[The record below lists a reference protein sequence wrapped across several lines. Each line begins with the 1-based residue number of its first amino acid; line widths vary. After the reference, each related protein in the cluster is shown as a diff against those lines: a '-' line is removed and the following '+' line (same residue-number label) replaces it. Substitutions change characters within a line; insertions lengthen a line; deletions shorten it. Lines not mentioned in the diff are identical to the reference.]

1 MLIVTLKPEIRSKR
15 RGQLSK
21 GTVLLHDNAR
31 PHAAA
36 HTQLK
41 PSRNSTLRY
50 WHTFRTVPI
59 SPLQTIACLVHSG
72 RRYGVVDSPR
82 TKNWRKRCMRGLLLS
97 QKHFFFW
104 RHKER
109 CATMED
115 VSWKARR
122 LCWKMMLLW
131 VLYFYWIKVCIYN
144 NYWLTYVVGIY
155 FSCLQTNF
163 LII

>member
-1 MLIVTLKPEIRSKR
+1 MLIVTLKPEIRSKG
-15 RGQLSK
+15 RGKLSK
-21 GTVLLHDNAR
+21 GIVLLHDTAR

-97 QKHFFFW
+97 QKHFFSEGIKNVVQWWKTWVEKQGDYVEKWCYYEFYTST
-104 RHKER
+104 ELQF
-109 CATMED
+109 
-115 VSWKARR
+115 VS
-122 LCWKMMLLW
+122 
-131 VLYFYWIKVCIYN
+131 V
-144 NYWLTYVVGIY
+144 
-155 FSCLQTNF
+155 
-163 LII
+163 IITDSPT